1 MADTVVAI
9 ATPPGESA
17 LSAIRV
23 SGDNCIELIQKLT
36 TSKIGDHKKAKRVLL
51 KDPKSGVL
59 LDDVVLICYKEPK
72 SYTGEEMVEIFCH
85 GGNITVNNVFTAIVE
100 NGARP
105 APPGE
110 FSKRAVLNDKI
121 DVIQAES
128 IEQIVKA
135 RSSKVAELSLQT
147 LKGSLSKLLSS
158 ILFKLEEILV
168 EMDARLSFP
177 NDVDA
182 EDDLVFAQVKKL
194 QIEIQSLITASKY
207 SNAINKGFSVTLMGK
222 SNVGKSTLFNVLVGF
237 ERTVVSPYPSTTHD
251 YVSETV
257 SWENY
262 PITIFD
268 TAGLITNNPGPLDAI
283 FNKRMESLYDSSFL
297 LLYVIDAIDF
307 SEEDLNIINT
317 NKRPNMVVVVN
328 KTDLSKEDPK
338 WISLLPKNTKIVKL
352 SALNKTGI
360 NPLINSILDSI
371 KAITGQEPDY
381 YVNQRQSSILVN
393 IDNVLDRTTC
403 SSEPFMDMAVE
414 DIKEA
419 IFIMKEELNVS
430 HSKELLNDIFSHFC
444 IGK

>member
-17 LSAIRV
+17 LSVIRV
-23 SGDNCIELIQKLT
+23 SGEYCIELIQRLT
-36 TSKIGDHKKAKRVLL
+36 ISKIGNHKEAKRVLL

-59 LDDVVLICYKEPK
+59 LDDVVLICYQEPK

-85 GGNITVNNVFTAIVE
+85 GGNITVNNVFNTIVE

-110 FSKRAVLNDKI
+110 FSKRAVLNGKI

-135 RSSKVAELSLQT
+135 RSSKEAELSLQT

-177 NDVDA
+177 NDVD
-182 EDDLVFAQVKKL
+182 EKDDLVFAQVNKL

-222 SNVGKSTLFNVLVGF
+222 TNVGKSTLFNVLVGF

-257 SWENY
+257 SWDGL

-268 TAGLITNNPGPLDAI
+268 TAGLITNNPGPLDEI
-283 FNKRMESLYDSSFL
+283 FRSLTRWKAD
-297 LLYVIDAIDF
+297 
-307 SEEDLNIINT
+307 NT
-317 NKRPNMVVVVN
+317 FGILFGPLQEADGGHQSHQREVVN
-328 KTDLSKEDPK
+328 
-338 WISLLPKNTKIVKL
+338 
-352 SALNKTGI
+352 
-360 NPLINSILDSI
+360 
-371 KAITGQEPDY
+371 Y
-381 YVNQRQSSILVN
+381 N
-393 IDNVLDRTTC
+393 IGY
-403 SSEPFMDMAVE
+403 
-414 DIKEA
+414 
-419 IFIMKEELNVS
+419 
-430 HSKELLNDIFSHFC
+430 
-444 IGK
+444 IGLGFR

>member
-1 MADTVVAI
+1 M
-9 ATPPGESA
+9 
-17 LSAIRV
+17 
-23 SGDNCIELIQKLT
+23 IQKIT
-36 TSKIGDHKKAKRVLL
+36 TSRIGKHKEAKRVFL
-51 KDPKSGVL
+51 KDPNSGVL
-59 LDDVVLICYKEPK
+59 LDDAVLICYKEPK

-85 GGNITVNNVFTAIVE
+85 GGNITVNNVFNSIVN

-110 FSKRAVLNDKI
+110 FSKRAVLNGKI

-135 RSSKVAELSLQT
+135 RSSKEAELSLQT
-147 LKGSLSKLLSS
+147 LKGSLSKLLGS

-168 EMDARLSFP
+168 EMDARISFP
-177 NDVDA
+177 NDID
-182 EDDLVFAQVKKL
+182 EKDELVFNQVKNL
-194 QIEIQSLITASKY
+194 QIEIQSLINASKY
-207 SNAINKGFSVTLMGK
+207 SNAINKGFSVTLRGK
-222 SNVGKSTLFNVLVGF
+222 TNVGKSTLFNALVGF

-257 SWENY
+257 SWEGF

-268 TAGLITNNPGPLDAI
+268 TAGLITKNPGPLDEI
-283 FNKRMESLYDSSFL
+283 FNKRMESLYDSSFM

-307 SEEDLNIINT
+307 SEEDISSINE
-317 NKRPNMVVVVN
+317 NKRQNMVIVVN
-328 KTDLSKEDPK
+328 KTDLSNEDPK
-338 WISLLPKNTKIVKL
+338 WISLLPDSIKIIKL

-360 NPLINSILDSI
+360 NPLVNSVLDSI
-371 KAITGQEPDY
+371 KEITGKEPDY

-393 IDNVLDRTTC
+393 INNVLGRITS
-403 SSEPFMDMAVE
+403 SSEPCMYMAVE

-430 HSKELLNDIFSHFC
+430 HSNELLNDIFSHFC

>member
-1 MADTVVAI
+1 MSDQIVAI

-17 LSAIRV
+17 LSAIRL
-23 SGDNCIELIQKLT
+23 SGDDCISLVQSLT
-36 TSKIGDHKKAKRVLL
+36 TSSIGEHQKAKRVLL
-51 KDPKSGVL
+51 KDPISGVL
-59 LDDVVLICYKEPK
+59 LDDVVVICYRESS

-85 GGNITVNNVFTAIVE
+85 GGNITVHNVFNSLVKA
-100 NGARP
+100 GARP

-110 FSKRAVLNDKI
+110 FSKRAVLNGKI
-121 DVIQAES
+121 DIIQAES

-135 RSSKVAELSLQT
+135 RSSKEAELSLQT
-147 LKGSLSKLLSS
+147 LKGSLSKVLSS
-158 ILFKLEEILV
+158 ILLQLEEILV

-177 NDVDA
+177 NDVYE
-182 EDDLVFAQVKKL
+182 EDSLVFLRVKTL
-194 QIEIQSLITASKY
+194 QSEIQSLINASSY
-207 SNAINKGFSVTLMGK
+207 SSIINKGFSVVLMGK
-222 SNVGKSTLFNVLVGF
+222 TNVGKSTLFNVLVGF

-251 YVSETV
+251 YVSEIV
-257 SWENY
+257 SWEGY

-268 TAGLITNNPGPLDAI
+268 TAGVITINPSPLDEI
-283 FNKRMESLYDSSFL
+283 FNNRMESLYDSAFM
-297 LLYVIDAIDF
+297 LLYVIDAMDC
-307 SEEDLNIINT
+307 SQEDLKMISS
-317 NKRPNMVVVVN
+317 NKRPNMVIVVN

-338 WISLLPKNTKIVKL
+338 WLSNLPDDSRIVKV
-352 SALNKTGI
+352 SAINKTGI
-360 NPLINSILDSI
+360 DPLVTSIIDGI
-371 KAITGQEPDY
+371 KKVIGQEPDY

-393 IDNVLDRTTC
+393 INNVLDRITC